1 MDHLKESIRAECVR
15 KTPGMLTFWR
25 RNFFFILAH
34 TLYKKCELGNTALGH
49 SLACKCVL
57 NYDTSCT
64 LRPTAMPDLSSQL
77 TTRAGDAGNRYVVIS
92 GVRTLF

>member
-1 MDHLKESIRAECVR
+1 MRAQN
-15 KTPGMLTFWR
+15 TR
-25 RNFFFILAH
+25 RVNILAPELFFFILAH
-34 TLYKKCELGNTALGH
+34 TLYKKCELENTALGH